1 MTLTT
6 TVTPD
11 DIATELGQDIPV
23 SGSVTERQWQVW
35 IDDALMLISARATG
49 LNITTVDQ
57 ATLDYV
63 IRQAVS
69 DHAKRPDNATQ
80 VTYSVDDGSSS
91 RTYRSGQGRVTI
103 LDEWWQMLGLNPV
116 KSGAFETDTMPSD
129 AGVFQDPALL
139 WFPMGCEL

>member
-11 DIATELGQDIPV
+11 DIATELGQDIPA
-23 SGSVTERQWQVW
+23 SGSVTDRQWQVW

-49 LNITTVDQ
+49 LNIATVDQ
-57 ATLDYV
+57 VTLDYV

-116 KSGAFETDTMPSD
+116 KSGAFETDTMPPD

-139 WFPMGCEL
+139 WYPMGCEL